1 MIFKKNSTSRLRKAI
16 LGCLFGIMALFGTSL
31 LFTNNVEATSQKES
45 FLTVGLAN
53 PVTTIATAANN
64 QQNTQNNQNNSQN
77 TNNSNNN
84 SNNNNNS
91 QKKGVTCEES
101 LGALGWLVCPTT
113 GKLSEA
119 IDWIY
124 GKIENILQINPVEVK
139 DGAPIYE
146 IWKYIR
152 GFTNIVFIIFF
163 MIVVIS
169 QITGYGISNYGIKK
183 VLPKLIV
190 TAILINLSF
199 VICSLAVD
207 VSNIVGNSLR
217 GLFTSIEQSTAGTM
231 VASGTFSGT
240 SMAQLYGAL
249 AGGSVLAIGAGVIA
263 FETGTIWML
272 IPVVLGGIVAVVAG
286 LITISMRQAVVALLI
301 MISPMAIV
309 ANMLPNTE
317 QYFAKWKN
325 LFVKMLVFY
334 PMFSLLFGASNLAGW
349 AIISNAQD
357 GFSLLLGIAVQ
368 IFPLFFSVSL
378 MKMSGTFLSTV
389 NSKIRGLASKPLA
402 ANRSWADSHREL
414 RRQKTLSA
422 RNVYTPSA
430 ALMQFM
436 SNRKIAREE
445 GIKEH
450 ATTTRNR
457 ALAYVAN
464 SHYKKDGSPTKEG
477 ERAYAEQ
484 AQNLEYS
491 RDIMHH
497 QNQMN
502 KGMGYLAK
510 EGTAQRARLDKLDQQ
525 TVEAA
530 DLLKAEAARGE
541 KIAYENAVG
550 YHKRMEAAVNA
561 HIDETAGFTTDAS
574 GNRVLKKDYK
584 SQFASDADRQ
594 SALDRYNAVAKV
606 MEGNAHDVQFVAAN
620 AALSYDTQRKV
631 IENKMQKYF
640 ELAPPTVVNVQRLSE
655 MTKAADAPDN
665 IDMILPGLRVLNQRG
680 DTDLVREQLVNVLNQ
695 GVDLGSHASQSLA
708 SFLMFEV
715 KDADPWMR
723 RFGKYINLETA
734 RVYNKN
740 ERQEMKVT
748 YDEYVKGYHIE
759 PDGSRMY
766 AKKGMRELMEGTPLD
781 GIERTALDN
790 FDMSIR
796 EAYTTNGVLDFDGYL
811 AKRKEIEKSFEPSFI
826 SASLKYLS
834 GSEQLVAAVK
844 AKTGYAPKQK
854 ADGTYEML
862 PVWETDKAFAGHEKE
877 MKEFFEKKT
886 LNYITDQT
894 PTQILGLRSDYKDAL
909 IEHFAS
915 AYENDE
921 MEGWT
926 DEQKAERRE
935 YERELAELQTKYGD
949 LSTDEAKQKYAA
961 ESKKIK
967 MKMAGA
973 KFRRVLDNKG
983 KLNQIYRTRRSGAAN
998 NAKDWVRELLDL
1010 DNEVAINV
1018 KLENDKLRE
1027 KREFEEAKRRM
1038 KAEQASDDAVVDED
1052 AGRVY
1057 SETDRATF
1065 VSNVEDM
1072 WHDNRDDDEA
1082 FFNESYKYVK
1092 DTLGED
1098 SFIATQYKKFHED
1111 DPYADSHAMK
1121 EYLCDLLNDPDNY

>member
-1111 DPYADSHAMK
+1111 DLVRPFERSR
-1121 EYLCDLLNDPDNY
+1121 